1 MEINGAAPQGKKV
14 HSTLNPQHFKFW
26 ERGPKNRNPP
36 TTQKTFWGAT
46 PKPFGGGVPGFL
58 KRCGFKALWTFF
70 PCGDQPSPPTVHFGS
85 RRPLPAPASHRPP
98 RQPPAAS
105 ATLHQ
110 PHPSM
115 HSQPHLHLPPPLATR
130 HHHTPAIAISHH
142 EPQQA
147 MTSHGQCQLSHQ
159 PPSDMTNHRHPQQL
173 EAVV

>member
-1 MEINGAAPQGKKV
+1 MERPHRGQKSTDLPNFGRGRPKTEIHRPPKKRFGAPRQ
-14 HSTLNPQHFKFW
+14 
-26 ERGPKNRNPP
+26 NRSE
-36 TTQKTFWGAT
+36 
-46 PKPFGGGVPGFL
+46 GVPGFL

-110 PHPSM
+110 PQPAM
-115 HSQPHLHLPPPLATR
+115 NSQPHLHLPPPLATR
-130 HHHTPAIAISHH
+130 RHHTPAITISHH

-147 MTSHGQCQLSHQ
+147 ITSHGQCQLSHQ